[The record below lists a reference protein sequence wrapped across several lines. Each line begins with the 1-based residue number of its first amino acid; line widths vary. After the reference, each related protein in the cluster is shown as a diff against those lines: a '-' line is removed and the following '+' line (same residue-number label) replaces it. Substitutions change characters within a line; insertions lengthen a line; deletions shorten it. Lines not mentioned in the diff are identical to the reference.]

1 MTKERMKAKT
11 NTVDTEEIARFSALA
26 DTWWDPCGPM
36 APLHKIN
43 PLRVGYIRDKI
54 VEHFHSAKEEKN
66 FAPHSLHLAPLAGV
80 RLLDIGCGAGLVCEP
95 MARLGVHVTGIDAS
109 QKNIE
114 VACVHAAQSGLEIDY
129 RCMTAEEL
137 VDSGQRSAVSQKT
150 FPDPLAA
157 GRWPLA
163 ASYDVVLALEIIEHV
178 ADIPAFVAATVK
190 LVKPGGLLIYS
201 TINRTAK
208 AWALAVVGA
217 EYVLRWLPRG
227 THDWNKFV
235 KPSELAAHLRASNI
249 AVKEMTGLVMN
260 KLTWKW
266 ELNPKDVDVNY
277 LLVATKPL

>member
-1 MTKERMKAKT
+1 MKAKT
-11 NTVDTEEIARFSALA
+11 NTVDAEEIERFSALA
-26 DTWWDPCGPM
+26 GTWWDARGPM

-54 VEHFHSAKEEKN
+54 VEHFRGRGSEVGGQKKILTSPTPE
-66 FAPHSLHLAPLAGV
+66 PRPLTPFS
-80 RLLDIGCGAGLVCEP
+80 LLDIGCGGGLVCEP
-95 MARLGVHVTGIDAS
+95 LARLGAKVTGIDAS

-114 VACVHAAQSGLEIDY
+114 AAKLHAEQSGLDIDY
-129 RCMTAEEL
+129 RCTTAEDL
-137 VDSGQRSAVSQKT
+137 LNAAAPSLT
-150 FPDPLAA
+150 LPLEGEG
-157 GRWPLA
+157 GRRPGGGGGF
-163 ASYDVVLALEIIEHV
+163 DIVLALEIIEHV

-235 KPSELAAHLRASNI
+235 KPSELHAHLRANNI
-249 AVKEMTGLVMN
+249 QVKEMTGMVMN

-266 ELNPKDVDVNY
+266 ELNPRDVDVNY
-277 LLVATKPL
+277 LLVATKS